1 MQSYG
6 GDITRGAGDI
16 TLAPADIPLRDGGDI
31 MVISRC
37 RPW

>member
-16 TLAPADIPLRDGGDI
+16 TLAPADITLRA
-31 MVISRC
+31 VISG
-37 RPW
+37 

>member
-16 TLAPADIPLRDGGDI
+16 TLAPADITLRA
-31 MVISRC
+31 MISR
-37 RPW
+37 